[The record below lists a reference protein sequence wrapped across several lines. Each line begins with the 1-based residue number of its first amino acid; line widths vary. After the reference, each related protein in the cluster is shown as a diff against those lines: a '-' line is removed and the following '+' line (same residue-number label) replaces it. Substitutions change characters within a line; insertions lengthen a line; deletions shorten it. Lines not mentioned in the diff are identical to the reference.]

1 MKALSLFY
9 LVNLGL
15 CLPLPGQ
22 ETAFS
27 ENETLE
33 KAPSTPQSENLL
45 SNGVGGSIEIEM
57 LINPSDM
64 TITESDEFEAQTSAD
79 IGARFIIGEIDE
91 NLSKTLENDEALWSR
106 TNKEDP
112 EVEKR
117 TLTPLE
123 IIVAITAALVLLGLT
138 LIRIRSKNS

>member
-1 MKALSLFY
+1 VKALSLFY
-9 LVNLGL
+9 LASLGL

-45 SNGVGGSIEIEM
+45 SNGVAGSIEIEM

-79 IGARFIIGEIDE
+79 IGARFIIAEIDE
-91 NLSKTLENDEALWSR
+91 NLSKTLKMMRLSGAEPTRR
-106 TNKEDP
+106 TPKFRNA
-112 EVEKR
+112 
-117 TLTPLE
+117 PL
-123 IIVAITAALVLLGLT
+123 AHWRLL
-138 LIRIRSKNS
+138 